1 MKDTKLQKHH
11 FVLLILHLEKN
22 CYVSM
27 YLRIGWRQGKQ
38 SYVFDQS
45 VFHPKDESFKESALH
60 SCQGFKRTNETHA
73 NGAAEHSCQVKPA
86 MMILP
91 YSLHS
96 EMS

>member
-1 MKDTKLQKHH
+1 
-11 FVLLILHLEKN
+11 
-22 CYVSM
+22 M

-45 VFHPKDESFKESALH
+45 VFQLKDDSFKGSTLH
-60 SCQGFKRTNETHA
+60 SCQGFKGTNEIHA

-91 YSLHS
+91 YSLNS
-96 EMS
+96 DMS